1 MFKFLRQ
8 AVRQLYLKHLVA
20 LFGLI
25 GFVVVTAA
33 LAAAVYLSW
42 QSTRQG
48 IIDSTEAA
56 NLTLTRVLANEEWHH
71 IRTLLPPPGMTDPDQ
86 LRSRPENQA
95 IDGIVRHFSNGT
107 DLLKV
112 KIYNLE
118 GLTVYSSDPKQI
130 GESKA
135 KNPGFLSARAGVPKS
150 ELTFRGKFGAFDGEV
165 HDRNLISSYLPA
177 ETEAGIE
184 AVLETYT
191 DRTASIE
198 RADAAMWRLALWL
211 APLFYGVY
219 ASLLYVVWQ
228 ADRVR
233 REQEAALA
241 ALAEENARARAAAE
255 VANRTKSEFLA
266 TMSHEIRT
274 PMNGVIGMTG
284 LLMETGLNEEQ
295 RHYAETI
302 RESGE
307 ALLDIINDILDFSKI
322 EAGRLELEA
331 GPFDLLN
338 LVESVPELLAP
349 RAHAKGLEIVCYVDP
364 AVHGVYRGDA
374 GRLRQILLNLVG
386 NAIKF
391 TDQGTVLVQVLPVG
405 SGVDGRVRF
414 EVKDTGIGIPPESLD
429 RLFVSF
435 SQVDASTARRYGGTG
450 LGLAICKRLVEAM
463 QGTIGVE
470 SRVGQGSLFW
480 FELPLE
486 WIEPRAYSL
495 ASQPGSQLRP
505 RRVLL
510 VDDVAINREILQR
523 MLMSWGLSVE
533 LCNDAPTA
541 LARLRAAQAEG
552 KGFELLLTDQCMPGM
567 SGTDLLRAVRQS
579 PELADLPVVILS
591 SVPLSDV
598 KQSLGELKADAFL
611 LKPLR
616 QAMLLDTLHTL
627 DYKITRAVPAP
638 ASAPSPAAP
647 SGPRL
652 RILVAE
658 DNPVNQRVAV
668 AMLERL
674 GHTVD
679 VAANGIECLDAVR
692 KLPYDL
698 VFMDVQMP
706 EMDGYETTRAIR
718 NLAGQASQ
726 VVIIAMTANA
736 MQGDDEKCLA
746 AGMDDYLAK
755 PISRDALV
763 AMVAKW
769 AARRRAAAPAA

>member
-1 MFKFLRQ
+1 MLSYFKQWL
-8 AVRQLYLKHLVA
+8 RQLYLKHLVA
-20 LFGLI
+20 VFGLI

-33 LAAAVYLSW
+33 LVAAVYLSW
-42 QSTRQG
+42 QMTRQG

-56 NLTLTRVLANEEWHH
+56 NMAFTQVLANQEWRN
-71 IRTLLPPPGMTDPDQ
+71 IRTLLPPRGMTDPEQ
-86 LRSRPENQA
+86 LRARPENQA
-95 IDGIVRHFSNGT
+95 IDDIVRHFSAGT

-112 KIYNLE
+112 KIYDMD

-135 KNPGFLSARAGVPKS
+135 KNAGFLSARIGVPQS

-177 ETEAGIE
+177 KTEAGIE

-198 RADAAMWRLALWL
+198 RADRAMQNLALLL
-211 APLFYGVY
+211 APLFYAVY
-219 ASLLYVVWQ
+219 ASLIYVVWQ

-233 REQEAALA
+233 REQEAELVALA
-241 ALAEENARARAAAE
+241 AENERARAAAE

-284 LLMETGLNEEQ
+284 LLLETSLDGEQ

-307 ALLDIINDILDFSKI
+307 ALLEIINDILDFSKI
-322 EAGRLELEA
+322 EAGRLELES

-349 RAHAKGLEIVCYVDP
+349 RAHGKGLEIVCYVDP
-364 AVHGVYRGDA
+364 AVHGIYRGDA

-386 NAIKF
+386 NAVKF
-391 TDQGTVLVQVLPVG
+391 TEKGTVLVQVLPVG
-405 SGVDGRVRF
+405 SGVDGRIRF
-414 EVKDTGIGIPPESLD
+414 EVKDTGIGIPPESMD

-435 SQVDASTARRYGGTG
+435 SQVDSSTARRYGGTG

-463 QGTIGVE
+463 QGKIGVE
-470 SRVGQGSLFW
+470 SRVAEGSLFW

-486 WIEPRAYSL
+486 WIEPRAYSI
-495 ASQPGSQLRP
+495 ASLPGSQLRP

-510 VDDVAINREILQR
+510 VDDIAINREILQR
-523 MLMSWGLSVE
+523 MLASWGLSVE
-533 LCNDAPTA
+533 VCANAPAA
-541 LARLRAAQAEG
+541 LAKLREAQAAG
-552 KGFELLLTDQCMPGM
+552 KGFELLLTDQCMPEM
-567 SGTDLLRAVRQS
+567 SGVDLLREVRQS
-579 PELADLPVVILS
+579 PELAGLPVIILS
-591 SVPLSDV
+591 SVPLSEV
-598 KQSLGELKADAFL
+598 KQNLETFGLDAFL

-616 QAMLLDTLHTL
+616 QATLLDTLHTL
-627 DYKITRAVPAP
+627 DHKAGLMSAP
-638 ASAPSPAAP
+638 AAAAAP
-647 SGPRL
+647 SAAVNTGPRL

-674 GHTVD
+674 GHRVD
-679 VAANGIECLDAVR
+679 VAANGMEAVDALKR
-692 KLPYDL
+692 LPYDL

-706 EMDGYETTRAIR
+706 EMDGYETTQAIR
-718 NLAGQASQ
+718 NMSTEAARMP
-726 VVIIAMTANA
+726 IIAMTANA

-746 AGMDDYLAK
+746 AGMDDYLSK

-763 AMVAKW
+763 AMVGKW
-769 AARRRAAAPAA
+769 AARRRGSQGA